1 MFGNPLFCQLLVEK
15 ETNRSIMMFSSVR
28 VPLLLALVVVTML
41 STPATSFVPVSA
53 TGSRPV
59 SSAISMADTKDKVES
74 YRKADFIASVSEK
87 TGLSKKGSEEA
98 LKAVLETLQEQ
109 VGAGKRV
116 NLPGFG
122 TFTLRERAARKG
134 RNPRTGE
141 DLYIAASKSPG
152 FSAAKAWKDAI
163 NGK

>member
-1 MFGNPLFCQLLVEK
+1 MLL
-15 ETNRSIMMFSSVR
+15 SVR
-28 VPLLLALVVVTML
+28 ISFLLLFFVAL
-41 STPATSFVPVSA
+41 TSNGAAAFVPAAAA
-53 TGSRPV
+53 TTSR
-59 SSAISMADTKDKVES
+59 AAAAALFAATEVENF
-74 YRKADFIASVSEK
+74 RKADFITSVAEK
-87 TGLSKKGSEEA
+87 TGMSKKESEEA
-98 LKAVLETLQEQ
+98 LKAVLDTLQEQ

-122 TFTLRERAARKG
+122 TFTLRQRAARKG

-141 DLYIAASKSPG
+141 ELQIAASKSPA

>member
-1 MFGNPLFCQLLVEK
+1 MFPSAQA
-15 ETNRSIMMFSSVR
+15 SV
-28 VPLLLALVVVTML
+28 LLLALVALLISNGVAFVPAAL
-41 STPATSFVPVSA
+41 AQNGRPATTTVFA
-53 TGSRPV
+53 
-59 SSAISMADTKDKVES
+59 AAAEDTKLVETF
-74 YRKADFIASVSEK
+74 RKADFVASVAEK
-87 TGLSKKGSEEA
+87 TGLSKKDSEAA
-98 LKAVLETLQEQ
+98 LTAVLDTLQEQ

-141 DLYIAASKSPG
+141 DLQIAASKSPG

-163 NGK
+163 NKK

>member
-1 MFGNPLFCQLLVEK
+1 MLSSVQVPLFLVLAMVLVALSAAPPLA
-15 ETNRSIMMFSSVR
+15 TAFVTPSISTSTAR
-28 VPLLLALVVVTML
+28 PSLLALQA
-41 STPATSFVPVSA
+41 AT
-53 TGSRPV
+53 
-59 SSAISMADTKDKVES
+59 KEEVETF
-74 YRKADFIASVSEK
+74 RKADFISEISEK
-87 TGLSKKGSEEA
+87 TGLSKKASEEA

-122 TFTLRERAARKG
+122 TFTLRSRAARKG

-141 DLYIAASKSPG
+141 DLQIAASKSPG

>member
-1 MFGNPLFCQLLVEK
+1 
-15 ETNRSIMMFSSVR
+15 MFSSVQ
-28 VPLLLALVVVTML
+28 VPLFLVLAMVALSAAPPLATAFVVPSISSTAARPSALVTL
-41 STPATSFVPVSA
+41 QAA
-53 TGSRPV
+53 E
-59 SSAISMADTKDKVES
+59 TKEEVETF
-74 YRKADFIASVSEK
+74 RKADFISEISIK
-87 TGLSKKGSEEA
+87 TGLSKKASEEA

-122 TFTLRERAARKG
+122 TFTLRSRAARKG

-141 DLYIAASKSPG
+141 DLQIAASKSPG

>member
-1 MFGNPLFCQLLVEK
+1 MISISFLLLVLVAGSVLLSSDS
-15 ETNRSIMMFSSVR
+15 SILTR
-28 VPLLLALVVVTML
+28 VDAFAAAPSAPAIGRHATATML
-41 STPATSFVPVSA
+41 AMAAT
-53 TGSRPV
+53 
-59 SSAISMADTKDKVES
+59 DTKTPVETF
-74 YRKADFIASVSEK
+74 RKADFVASVAEK
-87 TGLSKKGSEEA
+87 TGMSKKESEGA
-98 LKAVLETLQEQ
+98 LKAVLDTLQEQ

-141 DLYIAASKSPG
+141 DLEIAASKSPG

-163 NGK
+163 NGKK

>member
-1 MFGNPLFCQLLVEK
+1 M
-15 ETNRSIMMFSSVR
+15 SIPFLR
-28 VPLLLALVVVTML
+28 LALMAATVLLFSDSMIRVDAFAAAPAIGSHATSTML
-41 STPATSFVPVSA
+41 AMAAT
-53 TGSRPV
+53 
-59 SSAISMADTKDKVES
+59 DTKTVENF
-74 YRKADFIASVSEK
+74 RKADFVASVAEK
-87 TGLSKKGSEEA
+87 TGMSKKDSEEA
-98 LKAVLETLQEQ
+98 LKAVLDTLQEQ

-141 DLYIAASKSPG
+141 DLQIAASKSPG

-163 NGK
+163 NGKK